1 MILYMFTA
9 AGEDTGGRGGGRGQ
23 QRHHLHPR
31 QDTQAGRGAV
41 REKTV
46 ILKFKFSWESLYV
59 CFVKKIKPQ

>member
-9 AGEDTGGRGGGRGQ
+9 AGEDTGGRGGGRGH

-41 REKTV
+41 REKNCNTQ
-46 ILKFKFSWESLYV
+46 I
-59 CFVKKIKPQ
+59 